1 MKGSLGIN
9 CNKKNYLT
17 FVRYLNWRNQKQ
29 TNQILLTWFSF
40 SLLIYLVS
48 NCRTR
53 SIHYK
58 LEEKKLCRPPIG
70 GRCHVEWC
78 FPLQQ

>member
-17 FVRYLNWRNQKQ
+17 FVRYLNWRNKKIK
-29 TNQILLTWFSF
+29 NKILLTWFSF

-53 SIHYK
+53 SIHFK
-58 LEEKKLCRPPIG
+58 LEEKNNTVVQTQMGK
-70 GRCHVEWC
+70 
-78 FPLQQ
+78 